1 MNIKKVL
8 NDNILVEVEIQEQQT
23 VSGIL
28 IPDTA
33 SDKNIQKGKIA
44 FIGEGKIND
53 KGERNIMS
61 VNVNDI
67 ILFEKSYNSQ
77 EIKID
82 DKTYLK
88 ICESDVIAV
97 LE

>member
-1 MNIKKVL
+1 MIKKIL
-8 NDNILVEVEIQEQQT
+8 NDNILLEVELQEQQT
-23 VSGIL
+23 MSGII

-33 SDKNIQKGKIA
+33 SDKHIQKGKVA

-53 KGERNIMS
+53 RGERKPIS
-61 VNVNDI
+61 VNMGDMV
-67 ILFEKSYNSQ
+67 LFEKSYNTQ

-88 ICESDVIAV
+88 VSESDIIAI

>member
-1 MNIKKVL
+1 MIKKVL
-8 NDNILVEVEIQEQQT
+8 NDNILLEVELQEQQT
-23 VSGIL
+23 LSGII

-33 SDKNIQKGKIA
+33 SDKHIQKGKVA

-53 KGERNIMS
+53 KGERKPFS
-61 VNVNDI
+61 VNIGDMV
-67 ILFEKSYNSQ
+67 LFEKSYNSQ

-82 DKTYLK
+82 EKTYLK
-88 ICESDVIAV
+88 ISESDIIAV